1 VSIHSTDPSLQG
13 YPLPVF
19 PFFLHLFDRYINRPR
34 VISHVIRMDTKQK
47 IIIFVLM
54 LGTLMG
60 SLDSTIVILA
70 FPTISDSLHAN
81 FAITLWVILIYLLVV
96 AVCTTQLGRIGDI
109 YGRSRMF
116 NAGFG
121 IFTAGS
127 LFCGLS
133 PGISWLILSRG
144 IQAVGG
150 ALMQANS
157 GAIIADT
164 FPPNVRGT
172 AFGYISLGWTSGA
185 MLGIVL
191 GGVITTYAGW
201 EYIFFINIPIGI
213 LATMLG
219 IRYLTDNPR
228 VTAKLDIT
236 GMILLGIAL
245 TFVSFSGVDF
255 ATEGTAATNIAA
267 LCIGVVFIVLFVL
280 FERRKDRPIIDFSAL
295 RNRVLKYSI
304 LAAFFLSLGYL
315 SVVFLI
321 TMYLQGIRAL
331 SPLDAALLL
340 TPGYVVGSLLAP
352 YMGRLSDRYGA
363 RVLATTGTL
372 VLILATLLFL
382 TLGVD
387 TPLWVVLVAS
397 GISGLGTA
405 MFFPSNNSAVMAN
418 APQGSYGGISGI
430 LRTMQ
435 NIGILGSFVI
445 AITVSAASIPR
456 DVAFEVFIGTT
467 SLVGGVSNTFI
478 RGIDAALWVSVLA
491 IGFAGVLSWMRGHE
505 TRGTAP

>member
-1 VSIHSTDPSLQG
+1 
-13 YPLPVF
+13 
-19 PFFLHLFDRYINRPR
+19 
-34 VISHVIRMDTKQK
+34 MDTKQK

-70 FPTISDSLHAN
+70 FPTISDSLHAS
-81 FAITLWVILIYLLVV
+81 FIATLWVILIYLLVV

-121 IFTAGS
+121 IFTVGS

-133 PGISWLILSRG
+133 SGISWLIASRV
-144 IQAVGG
+144 IQGVGG

-172 AFGYISLGWTSGA
+172 AFGYLSLGWTSGA

-191 GGVITTYAGW
+191 GGIITTYVGW
-201 EYIFFINIPIGI
+201 EYIFFINVPIGI
-213 LATMLG
+213 VATLLG
-219 IRYLTDNPR
+219 VRYLTENPR
-228 VTAKLDIT
+228 VHAKLDLT
-236 GMILLGIAL
+236 GMLLLGAAL
-245 TFVSFSGVDF
+245 TFLSFSGVDF
-255 ATEGTAATNIAA
+255 ATEGTAVTNIVAFCLGLA
-267 LCIGVVFIVLFVL
+267 LIVLFVM
-280 FERRKDRPIIDFSAL
+280 FERRTARPIIDFSAL
-295 RNRVLKYSI
+295 RSRILRYSMM
-304 LAAFFLSLGYL
+304 AAFFLSLGYL

-363 RVLATTGTL
+363 RVLATSGTAM
-372 VLILATLLFL
+372 LILATLIYVTFR
-382 TLGVD
+382 VD
-387 TPLWVVLVAS
+387 TPLWEVLVAS

-430 LRTMQ
+430 LRTVQ
-435 NIGILGSFVI
+435 NIGVLGSFII

-456 DVAFEVFIGTT
+456 DVAFQVFIGTT
-467 SLVGGVSNTFI
+467 NLVGGVSDAFI
-478 RGIDAALWVSVLA
+478 RGIDAALLASVII
-491 IGFAGVLSWMRGHE
+491 IGIAGALSWMRGHE
-505 TRGTAP
+505 TRGSAPEVVS

>member
-1 VSIHSTDPSLQG
+1 
-13 YPLPVF
+13 
-19 PFFLHLFDRYINRPR
+19 
-34 VISHVIRMDTKQK
+34 MDTKQK
-47 IIIFVLM
+47 IIIAVLM

-70 FPTISDSLHAN
+70 FPTISDSLHAE
-81 FAITLWVILIYLLVV
+81 FITTLWIILIYLLVV

-121 IFTAGS
+121 IFTLGS

-133 PGISWLILSRG
+133 PGIYWLIASRG
-144 IQAVGG
+144 VQAIGG

-157 GAIIADT
+157 GAIVADT

-191 GGVITTYAGW
+191 GGIITTFVGW

-213 LATMLG
+213 IATILG
-219 IRYLTDNPR
+219 VRHLKDNPR
-228 VTAKLDIT
+228 VQAKLDLT
-236 GMILLGIAL
+236 GMVLLGAAL
-245 TFVSFSGVDF
+245 TCISFAGVDF
-255 ATEGTAATNIAA
+255 ATEGTAFGNIAA
-267 LCIGVVFIVLFVL
+267 LCIGLVLILLFVL
-280 FERRKDRPIIDFSAL
+280 FERQTSHPIIDFSAL
-295 RNRVLKYSI
+295 RNRILRYSMM
-304 LAAFFLSLGYL
+304 AAFFLSLGYL

-340 TPGYVVGSLLAP
+340 TPGYVVGSLLSP
-352 YMGRLSDRYGA
+352 SMGRLSDRYGA
-363 RVLATTGTL
+363 RVLATAGTAM
-372 VLILATLLFL
+372 LILATLIYVTFR
-382 TLGVD
+382 VD
-387 TPLWVVLVAS
+387 TPLWEVLVAS

-418 APQGSYGGISGI
+418 APPGSYGAVSGI

-456 DVAFEVFIGTT
+456 EVAFEVFIGTT
-467 SLVGGVSNTFI
+467 TLVGGVSDAFI
-478 RGIDAALWVSVLA
+478 RGIDAALLASVII
-491 IGFAGVLSWMRGHE
+491 IGIAGVFSWMRGHE
-505 TRGTAP
+505 TRGSAPEEQDKKQDA

>member
-1 VSIHSTDPSLQG
+1 MD
-13 YPLPVF
+13 
-19 PFFLHLFDRYINRPR
+19 NR
-34 VISHVIRMDTKQK
+34 QK
-47 IIIFVLM
+47 IIIAVLM

-70 FPTISDSLHAN
+70 FPTISQSLHAA
-81 FAITLWVILIYLLVV
+81 FITTLWMILIYLLVV

-109 YGRSRMF
+109 YGRSRLF

-121 IFTAGS
+121 VFTLGS

-133 PGISWLILSRG
+133 PSIYWLIASRG

-164 FPPNVRGT
+164 FPPNVRGA
-172 AFGYISLGWTSGA
+172 AFGYISLGYTSGA

-191 GGVITTYAGW
+191 GGIITTFVGW

-213 LATMLG
+213 VATVFGL
-219 IRYLTDNPR
+219 RYVTENPR
-228 VTAKLDIT
+228 VNARLDMP
-236 GMILLGIAL
+236 GMLLLGAAL
-245 TFVSFSGVDF
+245 TCLSFSGVDF
-255 ATEGTAATNIAA
+255 ATEGTAPLNIVT
-267 LCIGVVFIVLFVL
+267 LCIGLIFLVLFVF
-280 FERRKDRPIIDFSAL
+280 FERKTERPILDFSAL
-295 RNRVLKYSI
+295 GNRILKYS
-304 LAAFFLSLGYL
+304 LMAAFFLSLGYL

-340 TPGYVVGSLLAP
+340 TPGYIVGSLLSP
-352 YMGRLSDRYGA
+352 YMGKLSDRYGA
-363 RVLATTGTL
+363 RVLATSGT
-372 VLILATLLFL
+372 VMLILATLIYL
-382 TLGVD
+382 TLRVD
-387 TPLWVVLVAS
+387 TPLWEVLVAS
-397 GISGLGTA
+397 GVSGLGTA

-418 APQGSYGGISGI
+418 APQGSFGGISGI

-435 NIGILGSFVI
+435 NIGILGSLVI

-467 SLVGGVSNTFI
+467 NLLGGVSTAFI
-478 RGIDAALWVSVLA
+478 SGIDAALWASIII
-491 IGFAGVLSWMRGHE
+491 IGFAGMLSWMRGHE
-505 TRGTAP
+505 IRESGRQKE

>member
-1 VSIHSTDPSLQG
+1 
-13 YPLPVF
+13 
-19 PFFLHLFDRYINRPR
+19 
-34 VISHVIRMDTKQK
+34 MDTKQK
-47 IIIFVLM
+47 IIISVLM

-70 FPTISDSLHAN
+70 FPTISDSLHAS
-81 FAITLWVILIYLLVV
+81 FIATLWVILIYLLVV
-96 AVCTTQLGRIGDI
+96 AVCTTQLGRLGDI

-121 IFTAGS
+121 IFTVGS

-133 PGISWLILSRG
+133 PAINWLIASRI
-144 IQAVGG
+144 IQGVGG

-191 GGVITTYAGW
+191 GGIITTYVGW
-201 EYIFFINIPIGI
+201 EYIFFINVPIGI
-213 LATMLG
+213 VATILG
-219 IRYLTDNPR
+219 FRYLTENTR
-228 VTAKLDIT
+228 VHAKLDLT
-236 GMILLGIAL
+236 GMVLLGAAL
-245 TFVSFSGVDF
+245 TLLSFSGVDF
-255 ATEGTAATNIAA
+255 ATEGTALTNIIAFCTGLA
-267 LCIGVVFIVLFVL
+267 LIVLFVL
-280 FERRKDRPIIDFSAL
+280 FERRTAHPIIDFSAL
-295 RNRVLKYSI
+295 RNRILRYSMM
-304 LAAFFLSLGYL
+304 AAFFLSLGYL

-340 TPGYVVGSLLAP
+340 TPGYVVGSLLSP

-363 RVLATTGTL
+363 RVLATSGTAM
-372 VLILATLLFL
+372 LILATLIYVTFR
-382 TLGVD
+382 VD
-387 TPLWVVLVAS
+387 TPLWEVLVAS

-430 LRTMQ
+430 LRTVQ
-435 NIGILGSFVI
+435 NIGVLGSFVI

-456 DVAFEVFIGTT
+456 DVAFQVFIGTT
-467 SLVGGVSNTFI
+467 NLVGGVSDAFVH
-478 RGIDAALWVSVLA
+478 GIDAALLASVVI
-491 IGFAGVLSWMRGHE
+491 IGVAGALSWMRGHE
-505 TRGTAP
+505 TRGSVPRGGSR

>member
-1 VSIHSTDPSLQG
+1 
-13 YPLPVF
+13 
-19 PFFLHLFDRYINRPR
+19 
-34 VISHVIRMDTKQK
+34 MDTKQK
-47 IIIFVLM
+47 IIISVLM

-70 FPTISDSLHAN
+70 FPTISNSLHAT
-81 FAITLWVILIYLLVV
+81 FITTLWMILIYLLVV

-121 IFTAGS
+121 VFTLGS

-133 PGISWLILSRG
+133 PGIYWLIASRG

-172 AFGYISLGWTSGA
+172 AFGYLSLGWTSGA

-191 GGVITTYAGW
+191 GGIITTYVGW
-201 EYIFFINIPIGI
+201 EYIFFINVPIGI
-213 LATMLG
+213 AATVLG
-219 IRYLTDNPR
+219 FRYVTDNLR
-228 VTAKLDIT
+228 VNARLDIA
-236 GMILLGIAL
+236 GMILLGTAL
-245 TFVSFSGVDF
+245 TFISFSGVDF
-255 ATEGTAATNIAA
+255 ATEGTAALNIVT
-267 LCIGVVFIVLFVL
+267 LCLGVVFIVLFVL
-280 FERRKDRPIIDFSAL
+280 FERRTEWPIIDFSAL
-295 RNRVLKYSI
+295 GNRILKYSMT
-304 LAAFFLSLGYL
+304 AAFFLSLGYL

-340 TPGYVVGSLLAP
+340 TPGYVVGSLLSP

-363 RVLATTGTL
+363 RLLATSGTL
-372 VLILATLLFL
+372 MLILATLFYL
-382 TLGVD
+382 TLRVD

-467 SLVGGVSNTFI
+467 NLVGGVSNAFI
-478 RGIDAALWVSVLA
+478 RGIDAALWASVII
-491 IGFAGVLSWMRGHE
+491 IGIAGVLSWMRGHE
-505 TRGTAP
+505 TRGSAP

>member
-1 VSIHSTDPSLQG
+1 
-13 YPLPVF
+13 
-19 PFFLHLFDRYINRPR
+19 
-34 VISHVIRMDTKQK
+34 MDTKQK

-70 FPTISDSLHAN
+70 FPTISSSLHAT
-81 FAITLWVILIYLLVV
+81 FITTLWMILIYLLVV

-121 IFTAGS
+121 VFTLGS

-133 PGISWLILSRG
+133 PGIYWLIASRG

-172 AFGYISLGWTSGA
+172 AFGYLSLGWTSGA

-191 GGVITTYAGW
+191 GGIITTYVGW
-201 EYIFFINIPIGI
+201 EYIFFINVPIGI
-213 LATMLG
+213 AATLLG
-219 IRYLTDNPR
+219 LRYVTENTR
-228 VTAKLDIT
+228 VNARLDTT
-236 GMILLGIAL
+236 GMLLMGTAL
-245 TFVSFSGVDF
+245 TFISFSGVDF
-255 ATEGTAATNIAA
+255 ATEGTAPLNIAA
-267 LCIGVVFIVLFVL
+267 LGIGAVFIQLFVL
-280 FERRKDRPIIDFSAL
+280 FELQTERPIIDFSAL
-295 RNRVLKYSI
+295 RNRILRYSM

-340 TPGYVVGSLLAP
+340 SPGYVVGSLLSP

-363 RVLATTGTL
+363 RALATSGTVLLIIATL
-372 VLILATLLFL
+372 VYVTFR
-382 TLGVD
+382 VD
-387 TPLWVVLVAS
+387 TPLWEVLVAS

-418 APQGSYGGISGI
+418 APEGSYGGISGI

-456 DVAFEVFIGTT
+456 DVAFKVFIGTT
-467 SLVGGVSNTFI
+467 NLVGGVSDAFI
-478 RGIDAALWVSVLA
+478 RGIDSALLAAVII
-491 IGFAGVLSWMRGHE
+491 IGIAGVLSWMRGHE
-505 TRGTAP
+505 TRGSEPEADP